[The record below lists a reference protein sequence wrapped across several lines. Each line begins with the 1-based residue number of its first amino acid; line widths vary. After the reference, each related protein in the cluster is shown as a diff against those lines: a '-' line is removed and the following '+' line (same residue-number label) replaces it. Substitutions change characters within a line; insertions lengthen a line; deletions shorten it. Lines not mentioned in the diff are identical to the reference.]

1 VCGIGSIGIFFESKG
16 MNIFDVRRLL
26 SRRTAAVEEAAIIRM
41 AQRARD
47 LRAQG
52 RDVVSLTL
60 GEPDFDTPANIQ
72 AAATEA
78 MRKGF
83 THYAPVAGIPALR
96 EAIAMKLEKENG
108 VTYSPNEIVLA
119 NGAKQ
124 AITNA
129 MFATIDA
136 GDEAILLA
144 PYWMAYEGILRMA
157 GGVPIILRSGIA
169 EGFKV
174 SAGNI
179 ARAINAKTR
188 LLVINSPNN
197 PSGAV
202 YSQNELEQI
211 ADRVSHHPHLLVI
224 SDEIYEHIVFDGR
237 VTSFA
242 SLPSMR
248 ERTITVN
255 GFSKAF
261 AMTGWRLGYAAAP
274 ALIAQAMAKVQSTFT
289 AGANAFVQHAA
300 IAALEGGRDD
310 TIRMRETYRKRR
322 GIVMERLCRIAGL
335 KVIEPA
341 GTFYAFPDVSAVL
354 KRKSSLANVEQL
366 CDMLLDQH
374 GVAVVPGTAFGDE
387 KCLRISFAA
396 NEVDLEKGLDR
407 LAEGL
412 A

>member
-1 VCGIGSIGIFFESKG
+1 
-16 MNIFDVRRLL
+16 
-26 SRRTAAVEEAAIIRM
+26 
-41 AQRARD
+41 
-47 LRAQG
+47 
-52 RDVVSLTL
+52 
-60 GEPDFDTPANIQ
+60 
-72 AAATEA
+72 
-78 MRKGF
+78 
-83 THYAPVAGIPALR
+83 
-96 EAIAMKLEKENG
+96 
-108 VTYSPNEIVLA
+108 
-119 NGAKQ
+119 
-124 AITNA
+124 
-129 MFATIDA
+129 
-136 GDEAILLA
+136 
-144 PYWMAYEGILRMA
+144 
-157 GGVPIILRSGIA
+157 
-169 EGFKV
+169 
-174 SAGNI
+174 
-179 ARAINAKTR
+179 
-188 LLVINSPNN
+188 
-197 PSGAV
+197 
-202 YSQNELEQI
+202 
-211 ADRVSHHPHLLVI
+211 VSHHPHLLVI